1 MNQEFKDAF
10 AKIQAAQNEA
20 EVRDALHSA
29 LKAVGSKEWHLERS
43 IPTGSV
49 DMLSYWYR
57 TIIETKARGKC
68 NPLSPGSL
76 PLESQRD
83 QIIRYL
89 YNLTKKE
96 LENSIFEKSK
106 SVPWRGFLTDGLH
119 WWGFDKSPE
128 GITTHLKDSRGT
140 QCNSA
145 DSLWNY
151 LLNTVAPASREN
163 LPPPPDDLTEEIFI
177 PYLDDVLSLI
187 SQIENKPAHRSKYET
202 KFGIWQFALQGAGIV
217 PSENQPLNRIELFA
231 RHTLLVVSAR
241 ILKLVLRGW
250 KDDEEAVLSAI
261 NDGFPAWLCE
271 FDQGRTLVVEVAK
284 RLSNFDWSG
293 ETRDRLKEAYHA
305 LIPKEV
311 RKEFGEYYTPDW
323 LAIEVVE
330 ETLDDAW
337 IDKCII
343 AASKLETENLH
354 PSQSKVGIGVLDP
367 ACGSGTFLFH
377 AARRI
382 RKRIQQNHP
391 ALAHNTR
398 QILIRLVTGIDVHPV
413 AAEMAQA
420 TLEMA
425 LPAMPTSVNSEPQ
438 VYLGDSMQS
447 KREDYQELTDK
458 GQAINI
464 LSPAGTNFPIPRE
477 VLLHP
482 RANEL
487 IERLNDDANKDSDS
501 PYPELSEEGQR
512 ITAIARHTLTDII
525 RQEANHVWGWHLR
538 NLAGPIRLSENKVG
552 RIVTNPPWLVSND
565 TPDGDRKETIKNLQ
579 KKYSLKAKLAGSS
592 ARGDLASVFS
602 ARVADL
608 YLSEHGRMG
617 LVLPGSALISHT
629 WEPWRSGKWGAINIS
644 FKNGWGLDEINPPV
658 FKNVPNGTCAIFV
671 RRTPKAKNMNWN
683 QIGWWYG
690 DYNDPEVRIK
700 PQYPQEQS
708 VYFSEFKM
716 GALSKPYCLLMV
728 PKENSIS
735 IDDYSCKITTKMS
748 TKPPWKGHFEE
759 AVVERISLIEIATS
773 KALKPFQISGNMF
786 LLVPLVATKENDL
799 VIADLDNEEFEIQL
813 PLLYKYWEKVE
824 SFFQEH
830 RAGSAG
836 ATLSRNLDF
845 NATLSKQLKLGLNM
859 KGGQKL
865 KFVQRQLPSDRFS
878 TKQSAELKKV
888 FYNKSGGAKAT
899 LRAARNSAKLIAG
912 ETLYWFMAESE
923 SEAAYL
929 CGVINAPCMQIVW
942 RASKSAPLHF
952 DKNPWRLVPVPKY
965 DNNDILHENIASLA
979 KSAELDYSDD
989 IARDLDRAV
998 SSLLPQ
1004 YADSS

>member
-1 MNQEFKDAF
+1 MNKEFIEAF
-10 AKIQAAQNEA
+10 AKIQAAENEA

-68 NPLSPGSL
+68 NPQSPGSL
-76 PLESQRD
+76 PYETQSN
-83 QIIRYL
+83 QIRRYL
-89 YNLTKKE
+89 YDITKKE
-96 LENSIFEKSK
+96 LENSIFEESK

-119 WWGFDKSPE
+119 WWEFTSSSKG
-128 GITTHLKDSRGT
+128 GTTHLQDSRGT
-140 QCNSA
+140 KCNSA

-151 LLNTVAPASREN
+151 LQKTVAPTDREN

-177 PYLDDVLSLI
+177 PYLSDVLRII
-187 SQIENKPAHRSKYET
+187 SQAENKSAHRSKYET
-202 KFGIWQFALQGAGIV
+202 KFGVWQFALQGAGIV

-231 RHTLLVVSAR
+231 RHTLLVISAR

-250 KDDEEAVLSAI
+250 KDDEEAVLSTI

-271 FDQGRTLVVEVAK
+271 FDQGRTLVVQVAK

-323 LAIEVVE
+323 LAKKVVE

-343 AASKLETENLH
+343 AASKLETEN
-354 PSQSKVGIGVLDP
+354 PSQLQGKEGIGVLDP

-391 ALAHNTR
+391 ALAQNTR
-398 QILIRLVTGIDVHPV
+398 QILVRLVTGIDVHPV

-425 LPAMPTSVNSEPQ
+425 LPAMPTSVNTEPQ

-487 IERLNDDANKDSDS
+487 IERLNDDANNDTDSL
-501 PYPELSEEGQR
+501 YPELSEEGQH
-512 ITAIARHTLTDII
+512 ITTIARKTLTDII

-552 RIVTNPPWLVSND
+552 RIVTNPPWLVGND

-644 FKNGWGLDEINPPV
+644 FNNCWGLDEIRPPV

-671 RRTPKAKNMNWN
+671 RRTPKAKKLNWK
-683 QIGWWYG
+683 QIGWWCG
-690 DYNDPEVRIK
+690 DYENPEVKIK
-700 PQYPQEQS
+700 PQYPQEPS
-708 VYFSEFKM
+708 VYLGKFKR
-716 GALSKPYCLLMV
+716 GALSQPHCLLFV
-728 PKENSIS
+728 PERNVIS
-735 IDDYSCKITTKMS
+735 INDYSCKITTKQS
-748 TKPPWKGHFEE
+748 TKRPWKGHFEE
-759 AVVERISLIEIATS
+759 AIVERSSLIKIATS
-773 KALKPFQISGNMF
+773 RDLKPFQISSAMF

-799 VIADLDNEEFEIQL
+799 TIADLDNEEFEIQL
-813 PLLYKYWEKVE
+813 PLLYKYWEKAE

-830 RAGSAG
+830 RSVTAG
-836 ATLSRNLDF
+836 ATLSSNLDF
-845 NATLSKQLKLGLNM
+845 NATLSKQFKLGLSL
-859 KGGQKL
+859 KSGQTL
-865 KFVQRQLPSDRFS
+865 EFVQRQLPSS
-878 TKQSAELKKV
+878 KISANKKAELKKI
-888 FYNKSGGAKAT
+888 FYNKSGGSKAI
-899 LRAARNSAKLIAG
+899 LRAARNSTKLIAG
-912 ETLYWFMAESE
+912 ETLYWFTAESE

-952 DKNPWRLVPVPKY
+952 DKNPWRVVPVPKF
-965 DNNDILHENIASLA
+965 DDNDILHAKIASLA
-979 KSAELDYSDD
+979 ERAELDYSDD

-998 SSLLPQ
+998 SSLLPK
-1004 YADSS
+1004 YTTSS